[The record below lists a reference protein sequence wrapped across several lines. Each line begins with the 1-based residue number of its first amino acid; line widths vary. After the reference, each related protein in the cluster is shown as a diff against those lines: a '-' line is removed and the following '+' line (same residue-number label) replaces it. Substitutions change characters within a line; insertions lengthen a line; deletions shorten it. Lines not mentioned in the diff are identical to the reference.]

1 MRINTTFTFVCLFMV
16 SNFYTSFVHAGVS
29 VRGYYR
35 KNGTYVSP
43 HMRSSPDA
51 RLYNNWSTAGNVNPY
66 NGKIGTKTTPSSSSY
81 VYSYS
86 QPKTIYDQSSSSNQY
101 EVPKQAVDENS
112 KKDISEIDHSKLG
125 FVQQEVN
132 NESIATYL
140 SKNKAEEKNIIENN
154 IKWIFLTKNNSDAT
168 YVRPGVRE
176 HYSDGYPIISMMF
189 TGVMKPNGRLT
200 WLGKRFIKMK
210 INCTN
215 QRAALVA
222 DAVVNSDGTVVKD
235 IIYREKDNV
244 KWGEISMFYNT
255 KEFFKLAK
263 VCN

>member
-1 MRINTTFTFVCLFMV
+1 
-16 SNFYTSFVHAGVS
+16 
-29 VRGYYR
+29 
-35 KNGTYVSP
+35 
-43 HMRSSPDA
+43 MRSSPDA

-140 SKNKAEEKNIIENN
+140 SKNKAEEKNIIEND

-168 YVRPGVRE
+168 YV
-176 HYSDGYPIISMMF
+176 
-189 TGVMKPNGRLT
+189 
-200 WLGKRFIKMK
+200 
-210 INCTN
+210 
-215 QRAALVA
+215 
-222 DAVVNSDGTVVKD
+222 
-235 IIYREKDNV
+235 
-244 KWGEISMFYNT
+244 
-255 KEFFKLAK
+255 
-263 VCN
+263 